1 MGAFKGTHAH
11 GRALL
16 MYRKM
21 KKGRRDLNKIR
32 PSVDN
37 TKRSRPTARS
47 RTNTHVLLSP
57 TYLGILIAVDGDG
70 GVNLGSEE
78 CSQLAQEQDEHAKPD
93 RKKGAESTTG
103 SKKHTGA
110 GVTQSGAGFFQEQAV
125 SVTEIW
131 VSVPLLSGD
140 ATEGVRGARY
150 KECARH
156 TGEGC
161 TPNTAQKVVVI
172 EREPQR
178 QQQNRTSL
186 LLCF

>member
-93 RKKGAESTTG
+93 RKKGAESTTREIKNTRGRG
-103 SKKHTGA
+103 SPRAEPVFSRTGSQCDRNL
-110 GVTQSGAGFFQEQAV
+110 GVCPVVKWRRYGRCPWCAV
-125 SVTEIW
+125 
-131 VSVPLLSGD
+131 
-140 ATEGVRGARY
+140 
-150 KECARH
+150 
-156 TGEGC
+156 
-161 TPNTAQKVVVI
+161 
-172 EREPQR
+172 
-178 QQQNRTSL
+178 
-186 LLCF
+186 